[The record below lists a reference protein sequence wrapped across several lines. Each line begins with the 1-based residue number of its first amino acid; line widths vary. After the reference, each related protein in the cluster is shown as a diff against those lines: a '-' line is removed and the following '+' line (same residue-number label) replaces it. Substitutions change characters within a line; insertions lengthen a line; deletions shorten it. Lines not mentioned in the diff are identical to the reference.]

1 MSTRSSIAIQNTDG
15 TFSGIYCH
23 CDGYLSHNGRIL
35 EAFYTTEAEVRELIN
50 LGDLSVLGETVGVKI
65 GFGDLSHR
73 DTNQCMAYGR
83 DRGETGTQA
92 ADFNSYAELLRD
104 IGQEYD
110 YLYVPGKGWYV
121 GCGDT
126 ELAVALDALEAD
138 TAA

>member
-1 MSTRSSIAIQNTDG
+1 MATRSSIAIQNTDG

-23 CDGYLSHNGRIL
+23 CDGYLSYNGRIL
-35 EAFYTTEAEVRELIN
+35 EEFYTTEAEVRELIA

-110 YLYVPGKGWYV
+110 YLYVPGKGWFV
-121 GCGDT
+121 DCGDAI
-126 ELAVALDALEAD
+126 LSVALEAD
-138 TAA
+138 AAA